1 MRKSESQGREVALP
15 TLRFGPILNIAL
27 VALAAALV
35 IGGAA
40 ACGDSGAVDGIGGV
54 TEPSDPGIEVP
65 ANGAGDAGGQGQGA
79 SSSAATG
86 DDADDSVRHSGAGGS
101 DGTVSYANP
110 NGQGVNFQDTRS
122 PALENAASIDAV
134 TWTTEPSIRDG
145 ALEAAGALTPN
156 ARLSEP
162 MNGEGSAFSVYYDGH
177 DEALVELLPDLGP
190 MQIWDTNATVAPT
203 EFELASGAFTIR
215 AYSPLF
221 MDVGTP
227 SELEL
232 RVWGYDQAGQE
243 VLLSVR
249 RVNAE

>member
-1 MRKSESQGREVALP
+1 MRKSESRGYGVALP
-15 TLRFGPILNIAL
+15 TLRFGPILNAAL
-27 VALAAALV
+27 VTLAAVFV

-40 ACGDSGAVDGIGGV
+40 ACGDSGAVDGIGGSAK
-54 TEPSDPGIEVP
+54 PSNSGIDAP
-65 ANGAGDAGGQGQGA
+65 ANGD
-79 SSSAATG
+79 
-86 DDADDSVRHSGAGGS
+86 GS
-101 DGTVSYANP
+101 DGGVSYANP

-134 TWTTEPSIRDG
+134 TWTLEPAIRAG

-177 DEALVELLPDLGP
+177 DEALVEILPDLGP
-190 MQIWDTNATVAPT
+190 MQIWDTDATVAPT
-203 EFELASGAFTIR
+203 EFELAGGAFTIR

-249 RVNAE
+249 RINAE

>member
-1 MRKSESQGREVALP
+1 MRKSESRGREVALP
-15 TLRFGPILNIAL
+15 ILRFGPILNVAL
-27 VALAAALV
+27 VAMAAALV

-40 ACGDSGAVDGIGGV
+40 ACGDSGVVDGIGGV
-54 TEPSDPGIEVP
+54 TEPSPPGIEAP
-65 ANGAGDAGGQGQGA
+65 ANGDGDAGSQGA

-86 DDADDSVRHSGAGGS
+86 DDADDSDSGNRNGAGGS
-101 DGTVSYANP
+101 DGVVSYANP
-110 NGQGVNFQDTRS
+110 NGQGVNFQDVRS
-122 PALENAASIDAV
+122 PALENAASVDAV
-134 TWTTEPSIRDG
+134 TWTVEPVIKAG
-145 ALEAAGALTPN
+145 ALDAAGALAPN

-177 DEALVELLPDLGP
+177 DEAMVELLPDLGP
-190 MQIWDTNATVAPT
+190 MQIWDTDATVAPT

-232 RVWGYDQAGQE
+232 RVWGYDRAGQE

-249 RVNAE
+249 RINAE

>member
-1 MRKSESQGREVALP
+1 MRKSESRGYGVALP
-15 TLRFGPILNIAL
+15 TLRFGPILNAAL
-27 VALAAALV
+27 VTLAAVFV

-40 ACGDSGAVDGIGGV
+40 ACGDSGAVDGIGGSAK
-54 TEPSDPGIEVP
+54 PSNSGIDAP
-65 ANGAGDAGGQGQGA
+65 ANGD
-79 SSSAATG
+79 
-86 DDADDSVRHSGAGGS
+86 GS
-101 DGTVSYANP
+101 DGGVSYANP

-134 TWTTEPSIRDG
+134 TWTLEPAIRAG

-177 DEALVELLPDLGP
+177 DEALVEILPDLGP
-190 MQIWDTNATVAPT
+190 MQIWDTDATVAPT
-203 EFELASGAFTIR
+203 EFELAGSAFTIR

-221 MDVGTP
+221 LDVGTP

-249 RVNAE
+249 RINAE

>member
-1 MRKSESQGREVALP
+1 MRKSESRGREVALP
-15 TLRFGPILNIAL
+15 TPRFGPILSVAL
-27 VALAAALV
+27 LALAAALV

-40 ACGDSGAVDGIGGV
+40 ACGDSGAVDDIGGSA
-54 TEPSDPGIEVP
+54 EPSQPGIEVP
-65 ANGAGDAGGQGQGA
+65 ANGEGNPGGQGA
-79 SSSAATG
+79 SSSAAAS
-86 DDADDSVRHSGAGGS
+86 DDTDDTDSRTGAGGS

-134 TWTTEPSIRDG
+134 TWTVEPVIK
-145 ALEAAGALTPN
+145 AGALDAAGELAPN

-190 MQIWDTNATVAPT
+190 MQIWDTDATVAPT
-203 EFELASGAFTIR
+203 EFELAGGAFTIR

-232 RVWGYDQAGQE
+232 RVWGYDRAGQE

-249 RVNAE
+249 RINAE

>member
-1 MRKSESQGREVALP
+1 MRKSESRGCGVALP
-15 TLRFGPILNIAL
+15 TPRFGPILSVAL
-27 VALAAALV
+27 LALAAALV

-54 TEPSDPGIEVP
+54 TEPSHPGIEAP
-65 ANGAGDAGGQGQGA
+65 SNGDGNAGGQGA
-79 SSSAATG
+79 TSSAAASN
-86 DDADDSVRHSGAGGS
+86 DADDSVRHSGAGGS

-134 TWTTEPSIRDG
+134 TWTTEPSIRAG

-203 EFELASGAFTIR
+203 DFELAGSAFTIR

-249 RVNAE
+249 RINAE

>member
-1 MRKSESQGREVALP
+1 MRKSESRGYGVALP
-15 TLRFGPILNIAL
+15 TLRFDPILNAAL
-27 VALAAALV
+27 VALAAVFV

-40 ACGDSGAVDGIGGV
+40 ACGDSGAVDGIGGSAK
-54 TEPSDPGIEVP
+54 PSNSGIDAP
-65 ANGAGDAGGQGQGA
+65 ANGD
-79 SSSAATG
+79 
-86 DDADDSVRHSGAGGS
+86 GS
-101 DGTVSYANP
+101 DGGVSYANP

-134 TWTTEPSIRDG
+134 TWTLEPAIRAG

-177 DEALVELLPDLGP
+177 DEALVEILPDLGP
-190 MQIWDTNATVAPT
+190 MQIWDTDATVAPT
-203 EFELASGAFTIR
+203 EFELAGGAFTIR

-249 RVNAE
+249 RINAE

>member
-1 MRKSESQGREVALP
+1 MRKSESRGYGVALP
-15 TLRFGPILNIAL
+15 TLRFGPILNAAL
-27 VALAAALV
+27 VALAAVFV

-40 ACGDSGAVDGIGGV
+40 ACGDSGAVDGIGGSAK
-54 TEPSDPGIEVP
+54 PSNSGIDAP
-65 ANGAGDAGGQGQGA
+65 ANGD
-79 SSSAATG
+79 
-86 DDADDSVRHSGAGGS
+86 GS
-101 DGTVSYANP
+101 DGGVSYANP

-134 TWTTEPSIRDG
+134 TWTLEPAIRAG

-156 ARLSEP
+156 SRLSEP

-177 DEALVELLPDLGP
+177 DEALVEILPDLGP
-190 MQIWDTNATVAPT
+190 MQIWDTDATVAPT
-203 EFELASGAFTIR
+203 EFELAGGAFTIR

-221 MDVGTP
+221 MDMGSP

-243 VLLSVR
+243 VLLSVQR
-249 RVNAE
+249 INAE